1 VNTIRAYHLLSSHR
15 ALDDLRHRH
24 LKIARLDDLNDP
36 FDLWAVAQPDPRLR
50 KGIREWKK
58 DLAQR
63 FGMVCFSL
71 SWRNPLMWSH
81 YAKRHRG
88 VALGFDIDKAKI
100 KRVSYVK
107 KRPVV
112 RIVNLK
118 LAHQLLSTKYIDWR
132 YEREVRVFTD
142 LKDKDSESGL
152 YFVDFNNDCVLRE
165 VIVGPLSSV
174 TAKDLREALGEH
186 RRRVTLT
193 KARLAFKSVNV
204 VKNKL
209 GFKNEAG
216 TI

>member
-1 VNTIRAYHLLSSHR
+1 MNTIRAYHLLSSHR

>member
-1 VNTIRAYHLLSSHR
+1 
-15 ALDDLRHRH
+15 
-24 LKIARLDDLNDP
+24 
-36 FDLWAVAQPDPRLR
+36 
-50 KGIREWKK
+50 
-58 DLAQR
+58 
-63 FGMVCFSL
+63 
-71 SWRNPLMWSH
+71 MWSH